1 MLQSSRL
8 QRVGRDLAT
17 EQHHVTTSLGTDL
30 PKMYMFLLFSHS
42 VMSNS
47 L

>member
-17 EQHHVTTSLGTDL
+17 EQHHVTTSLGADL